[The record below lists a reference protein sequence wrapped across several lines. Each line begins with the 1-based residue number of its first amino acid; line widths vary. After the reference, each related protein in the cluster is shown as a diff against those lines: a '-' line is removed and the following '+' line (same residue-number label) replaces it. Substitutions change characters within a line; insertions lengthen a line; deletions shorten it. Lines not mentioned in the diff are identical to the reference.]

1 MLSGALSKESK
12 DMSMQVKEANIKLI
26 IPLLREKE
34 KALGVV
40 KKTILNIF
48 KKKKSSDQLC
58 KTKGPKEHV
67 ENFKGMM
74 TEFFPWLRQ
83 KLSHN

>member
-1 MLSGALSKESK
+1 MSMWLMVSGALSKESK

-40 KKTILNIF
+40 KKNNLKHF
-48 KKKKSSDQLC
+48 
-58 KTKGPKEHV
+58 
-67 ENFKGMM
+67 
-74 TEFFPWLRQ
+74 
-83 KLSHN
+83 

>member
-1 MLSGALSKESK
+1 MIMLWQIKEIKGIDQESKCWMSMWLMLSGALSKESK

-40 KKTILNIF
+40 KKNNLKHF
-48 KKKKSSDQLC
+48 
-58 KTKGPKEHV
+58 
-67 ENFKGMM
+67 
-74 TEFFPWLRQ
+74 
-83 KLSHN
+83 